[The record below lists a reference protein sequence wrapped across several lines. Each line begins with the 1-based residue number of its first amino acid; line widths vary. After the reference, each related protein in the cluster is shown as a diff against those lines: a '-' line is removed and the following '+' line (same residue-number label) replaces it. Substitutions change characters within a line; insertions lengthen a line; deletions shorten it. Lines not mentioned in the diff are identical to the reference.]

1 MGGGGRGKVPVGC
14 TETYSIFLGK
24 TVKQSRGTKGNR
36 KSSIHFPNAIIF
48 FFFKP
53 LFASKK
59 KSSFW
64 LDFPDRL

>member
-36 KSSIHFPNAIIF
+36 KSSIHFPNSHNLF
-48 FFFKP
+48 FF
-53 LFASKK
+53 
-59 KSSFW
+59 
-64 LDFPDRL
+64 